1 MTKQCGKCKEIKLLK
16 YFNKNK
22 TTKDGHNT
30 WCKNCHN
37 IYTKQ
42 HYEKNPETYRKANRK
57 CRKKRYARLKATNP
71 EILKEESK
79 KQRAYSVKNLSNY
92 YVKKIIVGKSSLKFS
107 DITDEMVEF
116 KKEHIKLIR
125 AIKDG

>member
-16 YFNKNK
+16 FFNKNK

-37 IYTKQ
+37 NYVKQ
-42 HYEKNPETYRKANRK
+42 HRKDNPEIYRKAVSRYSRK
-57 CRKKRYARLKATNP
+57 QYAKLKDTNP
-71 EILKEESK
+71 ELIKNHEK
-79 KQRAYSVKNLSNY
+79 KWRDYSVKNLSNY